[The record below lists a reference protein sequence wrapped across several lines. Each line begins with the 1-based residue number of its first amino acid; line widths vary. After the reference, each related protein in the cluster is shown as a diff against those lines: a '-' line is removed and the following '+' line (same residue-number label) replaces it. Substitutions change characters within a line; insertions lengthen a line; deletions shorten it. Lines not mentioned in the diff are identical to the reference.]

1 MSQRL
6 SQTPSHVRSNIC
18 KSIVDR
24 DSFND
29 RRGLAIDRP
38 DRARNKLGPYA
49 ALKLN
54 IVKARRLIAA
64 DIHGSSDPYVNVYVD
79 DILKASTPHIK
90 LNLNPVW
97 NWKGDIEIYNP
108 ASVVL
113 LQVFDYDFG
122 VKDADLL
129 GFVEFPVA
137 DLPLGSSVK
146 GWFQL
151 SPAEQLT
158 ATAPERLEKSL
169 IKKTSEECGAVFLD
183 MTLDVTSGDQSD
195 EHYAWCLQKP
205 EFHMYP
211 MNGYD
216 PTRFNAQALIDNI
229 MEIKSGIMEH
239 LINPMFACIAYVLSW
254 QETWL
259 SLLVLLSAVGVSI
272 RPELY
277 LSGILGTCGIFLLA
291 LSSPTRRSAI
301 VAHPSTVPL
310 SDEGFRLVAK
320 MGSTDMSLAFILRVV
335 AVLQGQVLDQDKLRA
350 FAAFSS
356 FDGEPVCDFMSLKRQ
371 LLESAKTTEPFLQM
385 KGPLPP
391 NSLIKRQDMRGKIVK
406 CLNPEDE
413 LSWRYL
419 VTFDSDKT
427 EHEFAAD
434 ELEPRMDMRF
444 LMSPVVLAVVPDAV
458 ENAIGAFQPTFE
470 NLNRSVSS
478 AWQPMAQIF
487 SWAEP
492 RKSLGLAT
500 GCLVLSF
507 AFIWIQRPV
516 LVLVSIWM
524 FFHSAAILKRAA
536 MHRHAKKMDIKHASK
551 SYKSWAFFIQATS
564 DELAPG
570 SNDTKSLFDFLGT
583 CGIRQ
588 RSTQ

>member
-1 MSQRL
+1 MFSRVQSGRC
-6 SQTPSHVRSNIC
+6 RSNIFHN
-18 KSIVDR
+18 IAGR
-24 DSFND
+24 ESFND
-29 RRGLAIDRP
+29 RRGLAFDRP

-49 ALKLN
+49 ELKLN

-64 DIHGSSDPYVNVYVD
+64 DIHGTSDPYVNVYVD
-79 DILKASTPHIK
+79 DILKANTPYITM
-90 LNLNPVW
+90 NLNPVW
-97 NWKGDIEIYNP
+97 DWEVDIEIHNP

-113 LQVFDYDFG
+113 LQVLDHDFG
-122 VKDADLL
+122 VKKADLI

-158 ATAPERLEKSL
+158 ATAPERLKKSL
-169 IKKTSEECGAVFLD
+169 IKKSSEECGAVFLD
-183 MTLDVTSGDQSD
+183 ITLDVTSGDQSD
-195 EHYAWCLQKP
+195 EHYAWCLPKP
-205 EFHMYP
+205 EFRMYP
-211 MNGYD
+211 MHGYD

-229 MEIKSGIMEH
+229 MEIKSGIMQH
-239 LINPMFACIAYVLSW
+239 LMNPMLACIAYVLSW

-259 SLLVLLSAVGVSI
+259 SLLVLLSAVGVSF
-272 RPELY
+272 RPDLY
-277 LSGILGTCGIFLLA
+277 LSGISGTCGIFLLA
-291 LSSPTRRSAI
+291 LSSPTRRTAI
-301 VAHPSTVPL
+301 VAHPSAVPL

-335 AVLQGQVLDQDKLRA
+335 AVLQGEVLDQDKLRE

-356 FDGEPVCDFMSLKRQ
+356 LDGEPVCDFVSLKRQ
-371 LLESAKTTEPFLQM
+371 LRESAKTTEPLLQM

-391 NSLIKRQDMRGKIVK
+391 GSLIKRQDMRGQIVK
-406 CLNPEDE
+406 CVNPEDE
-413 LSWRYL
+413 LSWLYL
-419 VTFDSDKT
+419 VTFDSGKT
-427 EHEFAAD
+427 EQELPAD

-444 LMSPVVLAVVPDAV
+444 LMSPAVLVLVPSAV
-458 ENAIGAFQPTFE
+458 EKAIGAFQPTFE

-551 SYKSWAFFIQATS
+551 SYTSWAFFAKGAS